1 MLLRQPPGEEF
12 VELPDLLPVVA
23 VTAVYVILPDPGGGA
38 ADGEACPRRPR
49 AGGSLNIR
57 GYMLNLVVS

>member
-1 MLLRQPPGEEF
+1 MTHLNTEGLVLLRQPPGEEF

-38 ADGEACPRRPR
+38 ADGEGHVLGDPGR
-49 AGGSLNIR
+49 
-57 GYMLNLVVS
+57 VVL